1 MAVRF
6 YGPTTGRS
14 VAIWLARCDV
24 TGLRARGA
32 AVCAVTMLGAAAGSV
47 VIDSALN
54 AYQDEIE
61 EYRSWGVR

>member
-1 MAVRF
+1 MAVRVC
-6 YGPTTGRS
+6 GHTTGRS

-47 VIDSALN
+47 LN

-61 EYRSWGVR
+61 EFRSWGIR